1 MPQGP
6 DHRHPPTSRAFVA
19 ANLDPGLRD
28 RVARIQERLKEAR
41 ADVSWVRPEN
51 LHLTLKFLGEVED
64 AALDAVADA
73 IGSVAAGHAP
83 VPLVLAGLGA
93 FPQPRTARVVW
104 IGVGGGAEGLAELH
118 AELEAG
124 LERLGF
130 QRDARPF
137 TSHLTLGRVRGP
149 GRREQLAAAV
159 TSMAPEPLG
168 EMLLD
173 RIDLM
178 RSELR
183 PEGARYSVLRTFPLE
198 GAA

>member
-1 MPQGP
+1 MPRGP
-6 DHRHPPTSRAFVA
+6 DHQHPPAIRAFVA

-28 RVARIQERLKEAR
+28 RIARVQERLRESR
-41 ADVSWVRPEN
+41 ADVAWVRREN
-51 LHLTLKFLGEVED
+51 LHLTLKFLGEVEE
-64 AALDAVADA
+64 AALGTVGDA
-73 IGSVAAGHAP
+73 IRQVAARHAP
-83 VPLVLAGLGA
+83 FRLVFSGLGA

-104 IGVGGGAEGLAELH
+104 VGVGEGAGALAELY
-118 AELEAG
+118 AEMEARLEP
-124 LERLGF
+124 LGF
-130 QRDARPF
+130 QREARPF

-159 TSMAPEPLG
+159 TSMAPDAVG

-198 GAA
+198 GSV

>member
-1 MPQGP
+1 
-6 DHRHPPTSRAFVA
+6 VA
-19 ANLDPGLRD
+19 
-28 RVARIQERLKEAR
+28 
-41 ADVSWVRPEN
+41 WVRREN
-51 LHLTLKFLGEVED
+51 LHLTLKFLGEVEE
-64 AALDAVADA
+64 AALGTVGDA
-73 IGSVAAGHAP
+73 IRQVAARHAP
-83 VPLVLAGLGA
+83 FRLVFSGLGA

-104 IGVGGGAEGLAELH
+104 VGVGEGAGALAELY
-118 AELEAG
+118 AEMEARLEP
-124 LERLGF
+124 LGF
-130 QRDARPF
+130 QREARPF

-159 TSMAPEPLG
+159 TSMAPDAVG

-198 GAA
+198 GSV

>member
-1 MPQGP
+1 MPRGP
-6 DHRHPPTSRAFVA
+6 DHGHPPAIRAFVA
-19 ANLDPGLRD
+19 ANLDPDLRD
-28 RVARIQERLKEAR
+28 RIARIQERLRESR
-41 ADVSWVRPEN
+41 ADVAWVRPEN
-51 LHLTLKFLGEVED
+51 LHLTLKFLGQVEE
-64 AALDAVADA
+64 AAFGAVAGA
-73 IGSVAAGHAP
+73 IGLVAAAHAP
-83 VPLVLAGLGA
+83 FRLTFSGLGA

-104 IGVGGGAEGLAELH
+104 VGVGEGAGGLAELH

-124 LERLGF
+124 LEPLGF
-130 QRDARPF
+130 QREARPF

-159 TSMAPEPLG
+159 TSMVPEPLG
-168 EMLLD
+168 EMRLD

>member
-1 MPQGP
+1 MPRGP
-6 DHRHPPTSRAFVA
+6 DHRHPPTIRAFIA
-19 ANLDPGLRD
+19 ANLEHGLRD
-28 RVARIQERLKEAR
+28 RIARIQERLKESR

-51 LHLTLKFLGEVED
+51 LHLTLKFLGEVEE
-64 AALDAVADA
+64 AALTAVADA
-73 IGSVAAGHAP
+73 IGPVAARHAP
-83 VPLVLAGLGA
+83 LRLVVAGLGA
-93 FPQPRTARVVW
+93 FPQPRAARVVW
-104 IGVGGGAEGLAELH
+104 IGVREGAEGLAKLH

-124 LERLGF
+124 LEPLGF
-130 QRDARPF
+130 QREARPF

-159 TSMAPEPLG
+159 TSMMPEPVG
-168 EMLLD
+168 DMLLD

-183 PEGARYSVLRTFPLE
+183 PEGARYSVLRTFPLQ